1 MSLNLFVF
9 FTKMKTKL
17 LITCVVVVLGASLC
31 VAQVPEKKTDL
42 TVADREAWQK
52 VLQWPAAI
60 EEQWRRSRT
69 MNDRDQSGLVF
80 YGLGRGNYLVQIEVH
95 ESSYQPRYLFMYF
108 SESSKAPARMLKLK
122 TYEGDDDDVNKIST
136 RVVEEAEGIPSFDE
150 TKKQLVFHTKGR
162 GTGDC
167 GSLVRYNITPTRAIP
182 AEARVHACFD
192 DYSLGITDPLRWR
205 RVKRL

>member
-1 MSLNLFVF
+1 
-9 FTKMKTKL
+9 MKLKL
-17 LITCVVVVLGASLC
+17 PIAGMLMVLCASVC
-31 VAQVPEKKTDL
+31 SAQVPAKKTDL
-42 TVADREAWQK
+42 TVVDREAWQK
-52 VLQWPAAI
+52 VLQWPAAL
-60 EEQWRRSRT
+60 EEQWRHSRT
-69 MNDRDQSGLVF
+69 TNDRDQSGLVF

-95 ESSYQPRYLFMYF
+95 ESSYQPRYLFMYY

-122 TYEGDDDDVNKIST
+122 TYEGDDDDVNKITT
-136 RVVEEAEGIPSFDE
+136 RFVEEAEGVASFDE
-150 TKKQLVFHTKGR
+150 ARKQLIFHTKGR

-205 RVKRL
+205 RIKRL

>member
-1 MSLNLFVF
+1 
-9 FTKMKTKL
+9 MKLKL
-17 LITCVVVVLGASLC
+17 PIAGMLMVLCASVC
-31 VAQVPEKKTDL
+31 SAQVPAKKTDL

-52 VLQWPAAI
+52 VLQWPV
-60 EEQWRRSRT
+60 ELEKQWQRSRT
-69 MNDRDQSGLVF
+69 SNDRDQSGLVF
-80 YGLGRGNYLVQIEVH
+80 YGLGRGNYLVQIEVQ
-95 ESSYQPRYLFMYF
+95 ESSYQPRYLFMYY

-136 RVVEEAEGIPSFDE
+136 KFVEEAEGVASFDQ
-150 TKKQLVFHTKGR
+150 TRKQLIFHTKGR

-167 GSLVRYNITPTRAIP
+167 GSLVRYNITPTRAVP

-205 RVKRL
+205 RVKHL

>member
-1 MSLNLFVF
+1 
-9 FTKMKTKL
+9 MKLKL
-17 LITCVVVVLGASLC
+17 PIAGMLMVLCASVC
-31 VAQVPEKKTDL
+31 SAQVPAKKTDL

-52 VLQWPAAI
+52 VLQWPV
-60 EEQWRRSRT
+60 ELEKQWQRSRT
-69 MNDRDQSGLVF
+69 SNDRDQSGLVF
-80 YGLGRGNYLVQIEVH
+80 YGLGRGNYLVQIEVQ
-95 ESSYQPRYLFMYF
+95 ESSYQPRYLFMYY

-136 RVVEEAEGIPSFDE
+136 KFVEEAEGVASFDQ
-150 TKKQLVFHTKGR
+150 TRKQLVFHTKGR

-167 GSLVRYNITPTRAIP
+167 GSLVRYNITPTRAVP

-205 RVKRL
+205 RVKHL